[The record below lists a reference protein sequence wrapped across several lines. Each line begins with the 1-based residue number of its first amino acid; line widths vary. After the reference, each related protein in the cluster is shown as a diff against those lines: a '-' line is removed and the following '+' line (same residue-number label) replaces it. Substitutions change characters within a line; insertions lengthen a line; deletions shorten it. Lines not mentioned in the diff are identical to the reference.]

1 MTEII
6 TDIIPYLIDNVPS
19 NEYLNKLNELIKKY
33 KLQTEKINKTTYI
46 NQDIN
51 EKIKTTFDFINFI
64 KTICKTSNASIFGSF
79 PRMLLERSFLGMS
92 ELDGFGN
99 TINHDI
105 DLYIYEDKINFV
117 ESDVKTL
124 INVLYLM
131 KTNMTFG
138 DYKIVSIHDKTIN
151 ATSRVLDNIKDNML
165 NIPHYVIIFKKSDK
179 IIKYDLLAYKIEA
192 TNKWTCEYDVNSLS
206 ISRRGIYSDKPFFNV
221 IMNIMNK
228 TAECSIDFKKL
239 ILPLHRS
246 GYRSDKVKILNDIL
260 FFASIRTKI
269 LSIGYKQIYNEKYGN
284 IELSIEKNN
293 SCPITSLDPPYIQLE
308 LDCNHKCSL
317 MALAGIINIRTS
329 GDTESILC
337 PFCRHTL
344 IPKISVSINPN
355 KLKSYSV
362 DVDNNNDIPQLP
374 PYEIGEE
381 IITKENRDYI
391 IRLIHGLPTQ
401 QISTGR
407 QQITGYDLLIRQ

>member
-6 TDIIPYLIDNVPS
+6 TNIIPYLIDNVPS
-19 NEYLNKLNELIKKY
+19 NEYLDKLNVLIKRY
-33 KLQTEKINKTTYI
+33 ELQMEKINKTKDI
-46 NQDIN
+46 NLDIN
-51 EKIKTTFDFINFI
+51 EKIKTTFEFINFI

-79 PRMLLERSFLGMS
+79 PRMLFERSFSGLS
-92 ELDGFGN
+92 ELDGYGN

-138 DYKIVSIHDKTIN
+138 DYKIVSIYDKTIN
-151 ATSRVLDNIKDNML
+151 ATSRAMDNINDQMI
-165 NIPHYVIIFKKSDK
+165 NIPHYVIILKKFDK

-206 ISRRGIYSDKPFFNV
+206 ISSRGIYSDKPFFNT
-221 IMNIMNK
+221 IMNIINK

-239 ILPLHRS
+239 ILPLYS
-246 GYRSDKVKILNDIL
+246 SIYRSDKVKILNDIL

-284 IELSIEKNN
+284 IMLSIEKDND
-293 SCPITSLDPPYIQLE
+293 CPITSLQPPYIQLE

-317 MALAGIINIRTS
+317 MALAGIINVRSS

-344 IPKISVSINPN
+344 IPKICVLINPN

-362 DVDNNNDIPQLP
+362 DVDSNINIPQLP

-391 IRLIHGLPTQ
+391 IRLIHGITPQQSLTGRH
-401 QISTGR
+401 QIS
-407 QQITGYDLLIRQ
+407 GYDLLIRQ